1 MLDASNLTADSKA
14 ADFRAAGVPI
24 KMYEGGK
31 CYYKAD
37 IYTNTTTN
45 KTIIRNNVY
54 KLNVSSITKLGDPT
68 PTPTPDA
75 ASLMLKVKVLPWT
88 INLVDIIL

>member
-1 MLDASNLTADSKA
+1 
-14 ADFRAAGVPI
+14 
-24 KMYEGGK
+24 MYEDGK

-37 IYTNTTTN
+37 IYTNN
-45 KTIIRNNVY
+45 ARNNVY

-75 ASLMLKVKVLPWT
+75 ASLKIEVKVLPWA